1 MLRPRR
7 LHKFGGGRVVSSIC
21 FCGSN
26 DDTVATAVRP
36 LHIIAAAT
44 SSSLENNVASLQ
56 KPSSVHWVCCKP
68 PRRIKVLQSLNIL
81 IRDGK

>member
-21 FCGSN
+21 CCGAN

-36 LHIIAAAT
+36 LHIIAAT
-44 SSSLENNVASLQ
+44 SSSLQNNVASLQ
-56 KPSSVHWVCCKP
+56 KPSSVHWVGCKQ
-68 PRRIKVLQSLNIL
+68 PRRIRVLQSLNIS